1 MNHTF
6 DRDPSTETSTEV
18 TIRKEAVLSHNEQP
32 NNQVRLTE
40 RRHDRLKWIVPV
52 HTLSSVI
59 LGILILHPVTMVIY
73 CIEFHPELTQ
83 SGVFHLIASRMGSAF
98 IPQMWPMTS
107 AFALIGGLLGM
118 GSGLY
123 ARAITRKLLLVS
135 QLDRKLGMTIHL
147 LIATGESEILEFKSS
162 LRWDHRQKKC
172 NKALEIVIVKTIAGF
187 LNHDG
192 GDLLVGVADDGSII
206 GLEDDYATLRKKDR
220 DGFELLLMQLVINAL
235 GGDVCTLLHIVFHEI
250 DDRDVCQV
258 LIEPS
263 ERPVYVQHEGRA
275 WYFVR
280 TGNSTRELDTKE
292 AIDHIAQR
300 KSRLCPHRIPSES
313 STGW

>member
-6 DRDPSTETSTEV
+6 DRDPSTKMVTEI
-18 TIRKEAVLSHNEQP
+18 TARREEALSHNEKP
-32 NNQVRLTE
+32 DNRGKLTE
-40 RRHDRLKWIVPV
+40 RHHDRLKWIVPV
-52 HTLSSVI
+52 HTLSGVI

-73 CIEFHPELTQ
+73 CFEFHPELTQ
-83 SGVFHLIASRMGSAF
+83 SSVLHLVVSRMGNAF
-98 IPQMWPMTS
+98 MPKMWLMTG

-123 ARAITRKLLLVS
+123 ARAITRKLVLVS

-147 LIATGESEILEFKSS
+147 LIAAGESDVVEFKSS

-192 GDLLVGVADDGSII
+192 GDLLVGVADDGSIV

-220 DGFELLLMQLVINAL
+220 DGFELLLMQLVKNAL
-235 GGDVCTLLHIVFHEI
+235 GGDVCTLLHAVFQEI
-250 DDRDVCQV
+250 DGRDVCRV

-292 AIDHIAQR
+292 AIDHIARR
-300 KSRLCPHRIPSES
+300 KSRL
-313 STGW
+313 